1 MEKEKEGGKYL
12 VKENIFFGGE
22 EKQRRNR
29 RKCLEKENISFYGG
43 AFGTLALE
51 TLETR
56 VRMVKRSCQ
65 CDIL

>member
-1 MEKEKEGGKYL
+1 MEKEKEVGKYL
-12 VKENIFFGGE
+12 VKENVFFCGGE

-51 TLETR
+51 
-56 VRMVKRSCQ
+56 
-65 CDIL
+65 ILDT